1 MKREMHIKSFMY
13 EVVSKKCTSMIDLRA
28 EPATF
33 LWTPILFERLA
44 DEF

>member
-1 MKREMHIKSFMY
+1 MKREIHIKSFMY
-13 EVVSKKCTSMIDLRA
+13 EVVSRKCTSMIDLQA